1 MVWEERVLES
11 LQQLD
16 SGSDENQAWRVV
28 LDLYA
33 GITSADAAELDLTI
47 LKMIDQDYRNAYSRD
62 PVDSPF
68 EALKATLPSGMKP
81 DDLLCVEAAVL
92 TAAARGLGSA
102 LFSFNRLLRAPRWH
116 AIYPHLRWLNE
127 GTRGAQTMLAA
138 TTAGR
143 YVGALLGFAVG
154 DALDATAQV
163 QNSPSSLPLGEKTAR
178 MLTVA
183 EAILK
188 APLDPVSLLSRQVNA
203 WTDSEIHIRTLPATL
218 GYRRRIDQ
226 VLAIAQIAPSQSD
239 LNTDVSAFHLLMQG
253 LLQGRSKESACTEAG
268 FHDAAVSGK
277 ELDPNRLWAPLKV
290 ATGSL
295 VQNRSFE
302 QTITQAAAYGG
313 YVSALAGS
321 MAGAVYGPLAIP
333 RKWSTLLVDRERLE
347 TIAHALYDL
356 AGPTR

>member
-1 MVWEERVLES
+1 MVWEQRVLAS

-16 SGSDENQAWRVV
+16 SGSDDNQAWQVV

-33 GITSADAAELDLTI
+33 GITPPDAAELDLTI
-47 LKMIDQDYRNAYSRD
+47 LTMIDQDYRNAYSRD

-68 EALKATLPSGMKP
+68 AALQATLPSGMKP

-92 TAAARGLGSA
+92 TAAERGLGAA

-116 AIYPHLRWLNE
+116 AIYPHLRWLNQE
-127 GTRGAQTMLAA
+127 MRDAQKKLAA

-154 DALDATAQV
+154 DALGDTAHMY
-163 QNSPSSLPLGEKTAR
+163 NTPSSLPLGEKTTR

-188 APLDPVSLLSRQVNA
+188 APLDPVSLLSRQPNA
-203 WTDSEIHIRTLPATL
+203 WNENEILIRILPATL
-218 GYRRRIDQ
+218 GYSARIDQ
-226 VLAIAQIAPSQSD
+226 VLAIAPSQSD
-239 LNTDVSAFHLLMQG
+239 LNTDVSAFYSMMHG
-253 LLQGRSKESACTEAG
+253 LLHGRSKESACAEAG
-268 FHDAAVSGK
+268 IHLMAVSGIV
-277 ELDPNRLWAPLKV
+277 LDPIRLSAPLK
-290 ATGSL
+290 AAMDSL
-295 VQNRSFE
+295 VQTVSFE
-302 QTITQAAAYGG
+302 QTITHAASYDG

-321 MAGAVYGPLAIP
+321 MAGAVYGPLGIP
-333 RKWSTLLVDRERLE
+333 RKWSTLLVGRERLE

-356 AGPTR
+356 ACPTR